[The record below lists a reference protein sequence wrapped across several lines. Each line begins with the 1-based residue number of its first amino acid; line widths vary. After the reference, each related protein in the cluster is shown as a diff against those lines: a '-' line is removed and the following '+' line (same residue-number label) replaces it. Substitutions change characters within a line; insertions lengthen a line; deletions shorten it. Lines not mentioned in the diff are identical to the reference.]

1 MHRKRRTQNLL
12 NYFLIILI
20 FSVLSVGIYYIYYNY
35 IRKDKMAPQV
45 EELVKEKKKKKY
57 YDAQDNPIDVANYV
71 NELPN
76 FRNQYG
82 NNDIMGRL
90 EIPNMNINTLV
101 TRSVNNS
108 YYLNYSLYHQWDGLG
123 VPFFDYRNTDLAHN
137 SQINIYGHNTRNE
150 RFLSSLPFTNLDAYV
165 DKNIFNNYRD
175 VYLSIDEKQLH
186 YKAIAVKI
194 ISTDNE
200 HMKVA
205 FKNDV
210 DYLKHISKLMS
221 NTLYKSEDSAIT
233 KNDRILVLQVCHYDP
248 PDTYLLLI
256 CKEVH

>member
-1 MHRKRRTQNLL
+1 MYHKTENIKRIITYVLI
-12 NYFLIILI
+12 FLIPIITIISI
-20 FSVLSVGIYYIYYNY
+20 FLSYNY
-35 IRKDKMAPQV
+35 Y
-45 EELVKEKKKKKY
+45 LNKEKELEVESVNKNKKEEKKERKEK
-57 YDAQDNPIDVANYV
+57 YV
-71 NELPN
+71 EPYINELPDARQIYN
-76 FRNQYG
+76 NQ
-82 NNDIMGRL
+82 NIMGRI
-90 EIPNMNINTLV
+90 EIPNMNINNYV
-101 TRSVNNS
+101 TRTSDNS
-108 YYLNYSLYHQWDGLG
+108 YYLNYNLYNIYDQIGA
-123 VPFFDYRNTDLAHN
+123 PFFDYRNTDLAHN

-210 DYLKHISKLMS
+210 D
-221 NTLYKSEDSAIT
+221 
-233 KNDRILVLQVCHYDP
+233 C
-248 PDTYLLLI
+248 
-256 CKEVH
+256 